1 MQLLKQ
7 KNILVYNDI
16 MPHRNKILILETDDF
31 LREIIGNL
39 LHKRGGY
46 ILNGTCISDGLEQVN
61 NRHITTVILS
71 TSCPEYKGKETLKFI
86 THQLN
91 QINAP
96 EFFIINHTGQHIGY
110 ISDAQQMSVDDL
122 SIEKLIERITI

>member
-1 MQLLKQ
+1 
-7 KNILVYNDI
+7 
-16 MPHRNKILILETDDF
+16 MPNRNKILILETDDF

-46 ILNGTCISDGLEQVN
+46 ILNGSCVHDGLEQVN

-71 TSCPEYKGKETLKFI
+71 TSCPEYKGKETIKFI
-86 THQLN
+86 IHHLN

-96 EFFIINHTGQHIGY
+96 DFFIINHTGKHIGY
-110 ISDAQQMSVDDL
+110 IADTKQMSVDDL
-122 SIEKLIERITI
+122 SIEKLIESITI